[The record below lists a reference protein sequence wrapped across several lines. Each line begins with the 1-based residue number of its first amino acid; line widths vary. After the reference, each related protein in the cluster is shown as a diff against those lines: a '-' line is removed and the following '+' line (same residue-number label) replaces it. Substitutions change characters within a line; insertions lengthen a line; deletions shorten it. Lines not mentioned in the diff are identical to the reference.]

1 MNGSK
6 KVSIINL
13 YLINHHVKC
22 TAHSSKNYIP
32 CIENS
37 IDQDLILG
45 QPECSRANSL
55 LASSNFCL
63 LLITFAKK
71 LDPKCWS

>member
-6 KVSIINL
+6 KVSIVNL
-13 YLINHHVKC
+13 YCNNHDKC
-22 TAHSSKNYIP
+22 IARSFQNYIP

-37 IDQDLILG
+37 IDQDSILSR
-45 QPECSRANSL
+45 PEYYRVNYL
-55 LASSNFCL
+55 LVSSKFCL

-71 LDPKCWS
+71 LDPECWS